1 MKYTKKLFALTVALI
16 LALALAAPAFADGTG
31 SITIT
36 NATVGETYAGYKIF
50 DATYSGENVAYT
62 IKSTDQF
69 YSAVSTATNV
79 FTLTESSVSGTYNV
93 AVVQGGDVLAWVKSL
108 DTEDFV
114 ADLAAIEAESATV
127 AWNSVPYGYYYI
139 TSTLGTLITVDSNLP
154 NVSVIDKN
162 QEPGTNPSKTAGED
176 DYEIGETIPF
186 TVTFTATNYD
196 GETAITEYYV
206 TDTMPD
212 GMELIV
218 DSLDVKVDDEELT
231 QPYTGIPTT
240 DGFSI
245 TIPWQ
250 NEGAFLYDSPSTVTV
265 TYSAKL
271 NSLATIDSTGNKN
284 EATINWNG
292 NTGDSIPVEDTVYTY
307 ALAIKKVDKSGNGLA
322 GATFVLKNTDGAE
335 VKVSGDNGTYTVDP
349 QGTATITSPA
359 DGLIII
365 KGVDSDN
372 YTLTETKAPA
382 GYNLLTSPVTVTPE
396 KIGGTTT
403 SATIYL
409 DEDGNEIAVVEGE
422 PEKTPAAEV
431 EINIA
436 NVAAKAYAV
445 VNFTGTELPS
455 TGGIGTTIFYTL
467 GGLLVVGA
475 AVLLVTKKRVHDM
488 EA

>member
-16 LALALAAPAFADGTG
+16 LALALAMPAFADGTG

-69 YSAVSTATNV
+69 YEAVSTATNV

-93 AVVQGGDVLAWVKSL
+93 ALVQGGDVLTWVKGL
-108 DTEDFV
+108 NIGGFTPDLTATE
-114 ADLAAIEAESATV
+114 ADSATV

-176 DYEIGETIPF
+176 DYQIGETIPF

-196 GETAITEYYV
+196 GENAITEYYV
-206 TDTMPD
+206 TDTMPT
-212 GMELIV
+212 GMELDV
-218 DSLDVKVDDEELT
+218 ESLEVKVNDNEPTEA
-231 QPYTGIPTT
+231 YTEKSETTT
-240 DGFSI
+240 DGFDI
-245 TIPWQ
+245 VIPWQ
-250 NEGAFLYDSPSTVTV
+250 DSDGDFLYTSPSTVTV

-271 NSLATIDSTGNKN
+271 TSLATIDSTGNKN
-284 EATINWNG
+284 EATINWDG
-292 NTGDSIPVEDTVYTY
+292 NTGSSIPVEDTVYTY
-307 ALAIKKVDKSGNGLA
+307 ALAIKKVDKQGNGLA
-322 GATFVLKNTDGAE
+322 GAEFELKNGDTV
-335 VKVSGDNGTYTVDP
+335 VKVSGSDGNYVVDP
-349 QGTATITSPA
+349 DGTATITSPTS
-359 DGLIII
+359 GLIVI
-365 KGVDSDN
+365 KGVDSDE

-382 GYNLLTSPVTVTPE
+382 GYNLLTEPLTVQPVKT
-396 KIGGTTT
+396 GGTATNT
-403 SATIYL
+403 TIYL
-409 DEDGNEIAVVEGE
+409 DENGNVVSQDE
-422 PEKTPAAEV
+422 PYTV
-431 EINIA
+431 EIPITSD
-436 NVAAKAYAV
+436 VAATAYAV